1 MEALMSVDLTGRRAT
16 RIAKVVVDVSWWLG
30 LLLSVVLVALFV
42 TAPLLEGRGYQVTFE
57 WASFEV
63 DDGAGPPGLG
73 LLVAIPGSTA
83 GVPTLSS
90 PDTLQ
95 ASAPMLVRD
104 GPVELQFR
112 TRQWGFLY
120 GASLLLLPLMTAFLV
135 VLHLLRSILADVL
148 RTSVFTVRNAKRLST
163 LGWLLIA
170 IGVAG
175 PWLERWRGALILRRL
190 DLDGV
195 ALAAASSDTGMLWL
209 VGVFA
214 LVLAAA
220 WRYGA
225 ELELERHLTV

>member
-1 MEALMSVDLTGRRAT
+1 MPIDLAGKRAT
-16 RIAKVVVDVSWWLG
+16 RIARLFIDVIWWLG
-30 LLLSVVLVALFV
+30 LLVCVFLIGVYLG
-42 TAPLLEGRGYQVTFE
+42 APLVEGRGYQVTFD
-57 WASFEV
+57 WASFEL

-73 LLVAIPGSTA
+73 LLVSIPGDSA
-83 GVPTLSS
+83 MRLPTLSS
-90 PDTLQ
+90 PTVH
-95 ASAPMLVRD
+95 ASAPVFVRD

-112 TRQWGFLY
+112 TRQWGLLY
-120 GASLLLLPLMTAFLV
+120 AASLHLLPMMAAVLLA
-135 VLHLLRSILADVL
+135 LHLLRSFLADVL

-175 PWLERWRGALILRRL
+175 PWLERWRGSLILRRI

-195 ALAAASSDTGMLWL
+195 ALTAASSDTGMLWL
-209 VGVFA
+209 VGVLV

-225 ELELERHLTV
+225 ELELDRHLTV